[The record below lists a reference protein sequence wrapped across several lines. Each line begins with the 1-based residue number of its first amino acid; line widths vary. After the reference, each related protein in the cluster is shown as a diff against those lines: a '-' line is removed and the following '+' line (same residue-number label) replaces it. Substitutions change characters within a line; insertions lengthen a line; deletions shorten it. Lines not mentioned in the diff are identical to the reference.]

1 MTIQHAFSVPTV
13 ADLMAVEPIVIRV
26 DASLT
31 SAAALMDHHHIHGL
45 PVVDASGTLVGVLS
59 QTDLA
64 RARATEYLWVNWPG
78 LVVRHLMTAPAITV
92 HRSTP
97 LTVAARKMERHRI
110 HRLVVVDDADPT
122 IPIGILSTSDLIH
135 AIADELAADEGSAT
149 HHRHDDPN
157 AAADVP
163 QTETEVAPD
172 A

>member
-1 MTIQHAFSVPTV
+1 MTIQRAFTVPTV
-13 ADLMAVEPIVIRV
+13 NDLMAVEPIVIRV

-45 PVVDASGTLVGVLS
+45 PVVDGSGTLVGVLS

-78 LVVRHLMTAPAITV
+78 LVVRHLMTTPAITV

-122 IPIGILSTSDLIH
+122 IPIGVLSTSDLIH
-135 AIADELAADEGSAT
+135 AIALELAPDDAAVPVAG
-149 HHRHDDPN
+149 HDAP
-157 AAADVP
+157 P
-163 QTETEVAPD
+163 PTTEVAPD